1 MVTARLLRLRHP
13 LRFALDAGNLPGR
26 VRHRQPA
33 VAINADA
40 DLVLVAAVDR
50 FHPTVADRADL
61 NHLAGLSLR
70 LVSVV
75 EGIHS
80 TQRQVV
86 STLLHLT

>member
-1 MVTARLLRLRHP
+1 MRFLTAGGTPMVTARLYGFGLE
-13 LRFALDAGNLPGR
+13 
-26 VRHRQPA
+26 PA